1 MGAKWSLELPRACDA
16 ALLFTREHAQ
26 HVQDGGPRRQQ
37 RNQGFGNTCRPRRP
51 VLQRVP
57 LAERLVLRPRL
68 YNQLPRGRQLE
79 RHHQHPHLPGPPA
92 NRAPAAAPWWTAAPP
107 PPASHPPPPSP
118 HPPPP

>member
-37 RNQGFGNTCRPRRP
+37 RNQGFGNTRRPRRP

-57 LAERLVLRPRL
+57 LAERLLLRPRL
-68 YNQLPRGRQLE
+68 FNQLPGGRQPE
-79 RHHQHPHLPGPPA
+79 RHHQQQHVPTRPTNPPPLPPSRRPPS
-92 NRAPAAAPWWTAAPP
+92 PP
-107 PPASHPPPPSP
+107 PPATHPPPPSP
-118 HPPPP
+118 YTAP